1 MFSYSNA
8 GEADLKSNHIMGLA
22 ARSSVLRQLYA
33 ACRQVPVLGSLLH
46 RNVTRVLPP
55 GRRIWLRIPRGQAKG
70 LWIFVDPRFDPDY
83 CNGQHEAWAQDL
95 LRKQLKSGD
104 CFYDVGAHIGFF
116 SLIAARIVGASGNV
130 TAFEPDSRNAA
141 VFRANCER
149 NQMPQIT
156 LMQAAV
162 WRSSG
167 KVSFERAEPASS
179 GMEGR
184 VTEGAGTVREAVGV
198 AGISL
203 DDYVFEQG
211 SRPPSL
217 VKIDA
222 EGGESAVL
230 LGAQAVLDRYK
241 PSLLCEIHDPEI
253 GVELATFLTRFGYSV
268 LDLPS
273 VRKGYLWAAS
283 NA

>member
-1 MFSYSNA
+1 
-8 GEADLKSNHIMGLA
+8 MGLA

-46 RNVTRVLPP
+46 RKAMRVLPL
-55 GRRIWLRIPRGQAKG
+55 GRRIWLRIPGGQAKG

-95 LRKQLKSGD
+95 LRKHLRRGD

-116 SLIAARIVGASGNV
+116 SLIGARIVGGSGCV

-141 VFRANCER
+141 VFRTNCER
-149 NQMPQIT
+149 NQMPQIS

-162 WRSSG
+162 WSSSG
-167 KVSFERAEPASS
+167 QISFERAEQASS

-184 VTEGAGTVREAVGV
+184 VKEEGSAVCETVRV
-198 AGISL
+198 AGIAL

-211 SRPPSL
+211 GRPPAL

-230 LGAQAVLDRYK
+230 MGAKAVLDRYK
-241 PSLLCEIHDPEI
+241 PSILCEIHDPAN
-253 GVELATFLTRFGYSV
+253 GAELADFLTRIGYSV
-268 LDLPS
+268 QDLPS
-273 VRKGYLWAAS
+273 VKKGYLWAVT

>member
-1 MFSYSNA
+1 VLSYSNA
-8 GEADLKSNHIMGLA
+8 HEADLKSSRIMGLA
-22 ARSSVLRQLYA
+22 ARSSILRELYA

-46 RNVTRVLPP
+46 RNMTRVLPP
-55 GRRIWLRIPRGQAKG
+55 GTRIWLRVPRGQAKG

-83 CNGQHEAWAQDL
+83 CNGEHEAWAQDL
-95 LRKQLKSGD
+95 LRKHLKSGD
-104 CFYDVGAHIGFF
+104 CFYDVGGHIGFF
-116 SLIAARIVGASGNV
+116 SLLAARIVGASGNV
-130 TAFEPDSRNAA
+130 TAFEPDSGNAA

-149 NQMPQIT
+149 NQMSQIT

-167 KVSFERAEPASS
+167 QVSFERAEAASS

-198 AGISL
+198 PGISL

-230 LGAQAVLDRYK
+230 SGARAVLDRYK
-241 PSLLCEIHDPEI
+241 PSILCEIHDPGI
-253 GVELATFLTRFGYSV
+253 AVELAAFLTRFGYSV

-273 VRKGYLWAAS
+273 AKKGYLWAAS
-283 NA
+283 KA

>member
-1 MFSYSNA
+1 MFWYSNA
-8 GEADLKSNHIMGLA
+8 DEADLKSNHIMGLA
-22 ARSSVLRQLYA
+22 ARSSVLRELYA

-46 RNVTRVLPP
+46 RNMTRVLPP

-83 CNGQHEAWAQDL
+83 CNGQHEAWVQDL
-95 LRKQLKSGD
+95 LRKHLRRGD

-116 SLIAARIVGASGNV
+116 SLIAARIVGASGYV
-130 TAFEPDSRNAA
+130 AAFEPDSGNAA

-149 NQMPQIT
+149 NRMPQIT

-162 WRSSG
+162 WSSSG
-167 KVSFERAEPASS
+167 QISFERAEQASS

-184 VTEGAGTVREAVGV
+184 VTDGGSAVRETVRV
-198 AGISL
+198 AGIAL
-203 DDYVFEQG
+203 DDYVFEQRG
-211 SRPPSL
+211 KPPAL

-230 LGAQAVLDRYK
+230 MGAKAVFDRYK
-241 PSLLCEIHDPEI
+241 PSILCEIHDPAN
-253 GVELATFLTRFGYSV
+253 GTELADFLRRIGYSV
-268 LDLPS
+268 QDLPG
-273 VRKGYLWAAS
+273 VKKGYLWAVT

>member
-1 MFSYSNA
+1 MR
-8 GEADLKSNHIMGLA
+8 M
-22 ARSSVLRQLYA
+22 
-33 ACRQVPVLGSLLH
+33 
-46 RNVTRVLPP
+46 LPP
-55 GRRIWLRIPRGQAKG
+55 GSRIWLRVPRGQAKG

-95 LRKQLKSGD
+95 LRKYLKPGD

-116 SLIAARIVGASGNV
+116 SLIAARIVGGSGCV
-130 TAFEPDSRNAA
+130 TAFEPDDGNAA

-149 NQMPQIT
+149 NQLRQIT

-162 WRSSG
+162 WRFSG
-167 KVSFERAEPASS
+167 PISFERAERASS

-184 VTEGAGTVREAVGV
+184 VIGEARTVRETVSV
-198 AGISL
+198 EGIAL
-203 DDYVFEQG
+203 DDFVFEHG
-211 SRPPSL
+211 GKPPRL

-230 LGAQAVLDRYK
+230 LGAKAVLDRYR
-241 PSLLCEIHDPEI
+241 PSILCEIHDSAN
-253 GVELATFLTRFGYSV
+253 GAELAAFLETIGYSV

-273 VRKGYLWAAS
+273 VKKGYLWAVM

>member
-1 MFSYSNA
+1 MLSYSKA
-8 GEADLKSNHIMGLA
+8 DEADLKSNRIIGLA
-22 ARSSVLRQLYA
+22 ARSSVLRELYA
-33 ACRQVPVLGSLLH
+33 ACRQVPVLGSIMH

-55 GRRIWLRIPRGQAKG
+55 GSRIWLCIPRGQAKG

-95 LRKQLKSGD
+95 LRKHLKSGD

-116 SLIAARIVGASGNV
+116 SLIAARIVGTSGCV
-130 TAFEPDSRNAA
+130 IAFEPDRGNAA
-141 VFRANCER
+141 VFRTNCER
-149 NQMPQIT
+149 NQMPQIS

-167 KVSFERAEPASS
+167 QISFERAEQACS

-184 VTEGAGTVREAVGV
+184 VTDGGSAVRETVQV
-198 AGISL
+198 AGIAL
-203 DDYVFEQG
+203 DAYVFEQG
-211 SRPPSL
+211 GKPPAL

-230 LGAQAVLDRYK
+230 MGAKAVLDRYK
-241 PSLLCEIHDPEI
+241 PSILCEIHDPANVA
-253 GVELATFLTRFGYSV
+253 GLADFLTRIGYSV
-268 LDLPS
+268 QDLPG
-273 VRKGYLWAAS
+273 VKKGYLWAVT